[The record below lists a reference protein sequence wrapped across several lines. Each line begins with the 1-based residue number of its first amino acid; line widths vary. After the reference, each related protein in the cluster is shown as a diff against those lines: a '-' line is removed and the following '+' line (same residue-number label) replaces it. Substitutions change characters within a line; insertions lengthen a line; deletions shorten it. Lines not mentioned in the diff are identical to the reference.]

1 MTTWADKV
9 RHEDPVEKV
18 IPNPVP
24 LGWIRLSKDK
34 ITGQTIVEQNKNDP
48 YLKKTPIDLDKAMGE
63 AIVKMRARW
72 EMHHYLQGTYYDYDI
87 HDDIDDYDSESDEG
101 LSDTDSDDEQ
111 NVHLAG
117 GSRCYDDI

>member
-117 GSRCYDDI
+117 GSRSYDDI

>member
-34 ITGQTIVEQNKNDP
+34 NTGQTIVEQNKNDP

-117 GSRCYDDI
+117 GSRSYDDI

>member
-1 MTTWADKV
+1 MTTWTDKV

-117 GSRCYDDI
+117 GSRSYDDI

>member
-34 ITGQTIVEQNKNDP
+34 NTGQTIVEQNKNDP

>member
-72 EMHHYLQGTYYDYDI
+72 EMHHYLQGTYYEKITFSFNIFSIYI
-87 HDDIDDYDSESDEG
+87 VPSFG
-101 LSDTDSDDEQ
+101 
-111 NVHLAG
+111 
-117 GSRCYDDI
+117 

>member
-48 YLKKTPIDLDKAMGE
+48 YLKKTPIDLDKVMGE

-117 GSRCYDDI
+117 GSRSYDDI